1 MTNHKKTVKD
11 DYTFREVSVGWQGD
25 NDYVW
30 NTPRGVPVSLQSRA
44 LCQCVVCLSSGEA
57 ACNGTTRCDWG
68 RRVTSLWSCLQI
80 CDRGLWFFLFPK
92 SCLNTLGIKAIKTF
106 DHNNAPGKR
115 AERNVQTYMRVR
127 RSVKRRGSGV
137 TWTFLVLNLDDK
149 RCCFPDVV
157 STQFEIPVGAHD
169 IQFIRTP
176 I

>member
-1 MTNHKKTVKD
+1 MTTCETLHGASLFH
-11 DYTFREVSVGWQGD
+11 YSQGHCVSVSCVCRQEKLR
-25 NDYVW
+25 VMEQ
-30 NTPRGVPVSLQSRA
+30 RGVIGVAGSLHFEA
-44 LCQCVVCLSSGEA
+44 VCKFVIVVC
-57 ACNGTTRCDWG
+57 D
-68 RRVTSLWSCLQI
+68 
-80 CDRGLWFFLFPK
+80 FFLFPK
-92 SCLNTLGIKAIKTF
+92 SCLNMLGIKAIKTF